1 MRFERTVEASG
12 VPFRV
17 LIGPTPIVVPGRA
30 NKNANHANRGF
41 THAGNDNSSRKAVPS
56 GFVTIFNQ
64 SKITNNTMKAI
75 RVRQH
80 GGPEVLSYE
89 DAPDPSPAPDQA
101 VVKIDAAGVNF
112 IDIYFRSGLYKTDL
126 PFTNGQE
133 AAGVVTAV
141 GSDVSDLQAGD
152 RVAYAGV
159 AGSYAEYAAVP
170 AARLVKL
177 PEGVD
182 TRNAA
187 AVMLQG
193 MTVHY
198 LTHSTFPLEPGHTA
212 LVHAAA
218 GGVGLLLVQ
227 VAKMRGARVIGT
239 CSTQEKAAKVREAGA
254 DEVIL
259 YTEQDF
265 ETEVKRITEGEG
277 VHVVYDPWRNCS
289 SFSECDIVLGSK
301 LGGRGALWASRK
313 VRASQDGVLDNVKA
327 GQPDGKW
334 NRKYTAYVRFYGS
347 GRQG

>member
-1 MRFERTVEASG
+1 
-12 VPFRV
+12 
-17 LIGPTPIVVPGRA
+17 
-30 NKNANHANRGF
+30 
-41 THAGNDNSSRKAVPS
+41 
-56 GFVTIFNQ
+56 
-64 SKITNNTMKAI
+64 MKAI
-75 RVRQH
+75 RVHQH

-101 VVKIDAAGVNF
+101 VVKIEAAGVNF

-141 GSDVSDLQAGD
+141 GSDVSEVQSGD

-159 AGSYAEYAAVP
+159 VGSYAEYAAVP

-177 PEGVD
+177 PDGVD
-182 TRNAA
+182 TRTAA

-227 VAKMRGARVIGT
+227 VAKMRGAGVIGT
-239 CSTQEKAAKVREAGA
+239 CSTPEKAAKVREAGA

-265 ETEVKRITEGEG
+265 ETEVKRITDGEG
-277 VHVVYDPWRNCS
+277 VDVVYDSVGKATWEGSLNCLRPRGMAVFFGNAS
-289 SFSECDIVLGSK
+289 GPVPAIEPLALTARGSLFLTRPSLAHYAAKREELLERASDVLGWVSSGKVNVVIGEAFPLSQAGEAQRK
-301 LGGRGALWASRK
+301 LAARLTS
-313 VRASQDGVLDNVKA
+313 
-327 GQPDGKW
+327 GKLLLLP
-334 NRKYTAYVRFYGS
+334 
-347 GRQG
+347 

>member
-1 MRFERTVEASG
+1 
-12 VPFRV
+12 
-17 LIGPTPIVVPGRA
+17 
-30 NKNANHANRGF
+30 
-41 THAGNDNSSRKAVPS
+41 
-56 GFVTIFNQ
+56 
-64 SKITNNTMKAI
+64 MKAI
-75 RVRQH
+75 RIHEH
-80 GGPEVLSYE
+80 GGPEVLTYE
-89 DAPDPSPAPDQA
+89 DAPEPSPAPDQA

-112 IDIYFRSGLYKTDL
+112 IDIYFRTGLYKTDL

-141 GSDVSDLQAGD
+141 GSDVGDLQAGD

-212 LVHAAA
+212 LIHAAA

-239 CSTQEKAAKVREAGA
+239 CSTPQKAEKVRGAGA

-265 ETEVKRITEGEG
+265 EAEVKRITDGAG
-277 VHVVYDPWRNCS
+277 VHVVYDPVGKATWEGSLNCLRPRGMAVFFGNAS
-289 SFSECDIVLGSK
+289 GPVPPVEPLALTSRGSLFMTRPSLVHYAAKREELLERASDVLGWVSSGKVNVEIGETFPLSEAGEAQRK
-301 LGGRGALWASRK
+301 LAARLTS
-313 VRASQDGVLDNVKA
+313 
-327 GQPDGKW
+327 GKLLLLP
-334 NRKYTAYVRFYGS
+334 
-347 GRQG
+347 